1 MIGIVDFFLLP
12 RIFFHRNTFERNL
25 LFSNTRTDRR
35 VIITCQRYRHG
46 NLKYINALNG
56 EPCLTHFSM
65 LFIYNKKNKF
75 LSSYDDRFKERKR
88 EKNQNLSCSGSLYF
102 TSHLFTRSRGE
113 EEITSIFQAA
123 RSRTTLQL

>member
-46 NLKYINALNG
+46 NLKYIYIRVERGTLSYAL
-56 EPCLTHFSM
+56 FDV
-65 LFIYNKKNKF
+65 IY
-75 LSSYDDRFKERKR
+75 L
-88 EKNQNLSCSGSLYF
+88 
-102 TSHLFTRSRGE
+102 
-113 EEITSIFQAA
+113 
-123 RSRTTLQL
+123 